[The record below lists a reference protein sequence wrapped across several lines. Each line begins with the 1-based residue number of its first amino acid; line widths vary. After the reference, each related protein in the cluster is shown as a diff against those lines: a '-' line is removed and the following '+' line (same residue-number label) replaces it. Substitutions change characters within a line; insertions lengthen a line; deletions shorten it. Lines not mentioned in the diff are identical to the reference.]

1 MEVLPM
7 KWKLEWLQKICALCE
22 EYKQLEGL
30 QDAKRASE
38 IPDEILAIA
47 EKEIMKF

>member
-1 MEVLPM
+1 ME
-7 KWKLEWLQKICALCE
+7 WKHEWLKKICELCD

-38 IPDEILAIA
+38 IPDEILDIV
-47 EKEIMKF
+47 EKELTK